1 MSRSARK
8 RFKYSPFISA
18 GVISIDDLLSLVES
32 MKAKGAKNVKLTGE
46 TVFVWE
52 GTQEPEGFSEGIRYQ
67 ANQFKFGGVR
77 PVKMC
82 SAETFCENNKLPV
95 LDLAMRIDKLF
106 HNTHLEM
113 KLLIAVAGCQRS
125 CSEPSTKDIG
135 IIAHPEGYQIM
146 VGGAAGFKPMI
157 GKTLGMATTQDEV
170 IGVVGKIIDFC
181 KTHGRRSARLGRI
194 VDKLGME
201 TFRAHIIEGKP
212 LTGQEVESVAE
223 KL

>member
-18 GVISIDDLLSLVES
+18 GVISVEELSRLVES
-32 MKAKGAKNVKLTGE
+32 MKSIGAKNVKITGE
-46 TVFVWE
+46 TVFVWD
-52 GTQEPEGFSEGIRYQ
+52 GTEEPQGFREAARYQ

-95 LDLAMRIDKLF
+95 LDLALKIDKLF

-113 KLLIAVAGCQRS
+113 KLLIGVAGCQRS
-125 CSEPSTKDIG
+125 CSEPATKDIG
-135 IIAHPEGYQIM
+135 IIAHPQGYEIM

-157 GKTLGMATTQDEV
+157 GKTLTVAATTDET
-170 IGVVGKIIDFC
+170 IGIVGRIVEFC
-181 KTHGRRSARLGRI
+181 KIHGRRSARLGRI
-194 VDKLGME
+194 VEKMGLDA
-201 TFRAHIIEGKP
+201 FRAHIMDGAPAPHFVLDASGRE
-212 LTGQEVESVAE
+212 E
-223 KL
+223 

>member
-18 GVISIDDLLSLVES
+18 GVISVDDLLNLAQS
-32 MKAKGAKNVKLTGE
+32 MKDIGAKNVKLTGE

-52 GTQEPEGFSEGIRYQ
+52 GTQQPPGFEEAAIYQ

-95 LDLAMRIDKLF
+95 LDLAMNLDKLF
-106 HNTHLEM
+106 HSTHLEM
-113 KLLIAVAGCQRS
+113 KLLIAVAGCRRS
-125 CSEPSTKDIG
+125 CSEPSTKDVG
-135 IIAHPEGYQIM
+135 IIAHPEGYQILA
-146 VGGAAGFKPMI
+146 GGAAGFKPMI
-157 GKTLGMATTQDEV
+157 GRDLGMVRTQEEV
-170 IGVVGKIIDFC
+170 VDVVGRIVEFC

-194 VDKLGME
+194 IEKIGLEV
-201 TFRAHIIEGKP
+201 FRAHIMDGAPMPEMVH
-212 LTGQEVESVAE
+212 EDANEE
-223 KL
+223 